1 MKKTAIL
8 AFLLLCAV
16 ASGISTQTKKPQVD
30 AREKIQQERI
40 KEGVKS
46 GELTPGETRKLEAQE
61 GKIKADEINA
71 KADGKVTPGERRH
84 LKKELNRES
93 RRIHRAK
100 HNDRTRNN

>member
-8 AFLLLCAV
+8 AFLLLCAIG
-16 ASGISTQTKKPQVD
+16 ASAQTKTPRID

-46 GELTPGETRKLEAQE
+46 GELTPSETRRLEAQE
-61 GKIKADEINA
+61 GKIKADEMNA

-84 LKKELNRES
+84 LKKELNREN
-93 RRIHRAK
+93 RRIRRAK
-100 HNDRTRNN
+100 HNDRTRDN